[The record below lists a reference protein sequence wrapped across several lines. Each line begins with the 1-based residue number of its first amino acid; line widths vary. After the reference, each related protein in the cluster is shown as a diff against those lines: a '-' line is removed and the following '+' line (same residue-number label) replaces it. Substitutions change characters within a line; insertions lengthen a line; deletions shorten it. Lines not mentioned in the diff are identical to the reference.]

1 MESPTNMPQPTPDH
15 GALSDAERFL
25 VELARDLHRFG
36 TPAHRLEEQVSRCG
50 ARLGVPTT
58 MFSLP
63 TFLALAFG
71 PLDRQRV
78 VNVRVDPGSTDLGR
92 LHAMEGIQRRV
103 LTGEISPSMGAASLR
118 ELGTSPPA
126 FNQWFTWAAYGLSA
140 MAATRFFG
148 GDVRDA
154 VAGAIVGLLVG
165 GLSLALNARADR
177 AALAEFLAGIVATL
191 GAWALAHLM
200 PPITMGAVML
210 AGVVVLLPGFN
221 MTRSLVELATRNLA
235 SGSSRFMGSVMTL
248 VALGFGAAIGDRI
261 VMRLPL
267 AEMQPPMPAL
277 DWLGV
282 LPAALIS
289 SMAAVILLQARWRD
303 TGWIVLAALLGLYG
317 ARLGAMLLGPE
328 LGVCLGAFVV
338 GISGNVFSRVFR
350 RAAVTM
356 VAPGLLPLVPGSLGM
371 RGTAFLFMDSPAR
384 SASWVI
390 AALVIA
396 GALVA
401 GVLAANVFVP
411 PRRSA

>member
-1 MESPTNMPQPTPDH
+1 MERPANMPQPTPDH

-50 ARLGVPTT
+50 ARLGVPTI

-103 LTGEISPSMGAASLR
+103 LSGEISPSMGAASLR
-118 ELGTSPPA
+118 ELGASPPA
-126 FNQWFTWAAYGLSA
+126 FNQWFTLAAYGLSA

-191 GAWALAHLM
+191 GAWALAHIM

-261 VMRLPL
+261 VMHLPL

-384 SASWVI
+384 SASWAI